1 MTTETLNA
9 VKEILKTSKKS
20 SIKTP
25 LPNRVMT
32 ALTDWI
38 ETYPFDPDPEFVPR
52 KNSDS
57 IEFNQT
63 LLQNNLQFYFATS
76 QHDSVLALMI
86 HIDGNEI
93 PREKQSIIR
102 DWMTWR
108 NISLNVGC
116 FQMTPDSKNFYY
128 FGSIDFSGVQKI
140 DARMISNLYNRGRI
154 SVGTYIGEF
163 INLTKLS

>member
-1 MTTETLNA
+1 MTTETLSA
-9 VKEILKTSKKS
+9 VKKVLKTSKKS
-20 SIKTP
+20 STKTP
-25 LPNRVMT
+25 PNRVMT

-38 ETYPFDPDPEFVPR
+38 ETYPFDPDPELVPR
-52 KNSDS
+52 KNSDT

-93 PREKQSIIR
+93 PRGKQSIIR

-128 FGSIDFSGVQKI
+128 FGSIDFSGVQEI
-140 DARMISNLYNRGRI
+140 DTRMISNLYNRGRI

-163 INLTKLS
+163 LNLVE

>member
-1 MTTETLNA
+1 MTTDTLSA

-20 SIKTP
+20 STRAP
-25 LPNRVMT
+25 PNRVMI

>member
-1 MTTETLNA
+1 MTTDTLSA
-9 VKEILKTSKKS
+9 VKEVLKTSKKS
-20 SIKTP
+20 STKTP
-25 LPNRVMT
+25 SNRVMT
-32 ALTDWI
+32 ALTEWI
-38 ETYPFDPDPEFVPR
+38 ETYPFDPDPEFVPS
-52 KNSDS
+52 KTSDT

-128 FGSIDFSGVQKI
+128 FSSIDFSGVQEI
-140 DARMISNLYNRGRI
+140 DKRMISNLYNRGRI

-163 INLTKLS
+163 LNLVE

>member
-1 MTTETLNA
+1 MTTDTLSA
-9 VKEILKTSKKS
+9 VKEVLKTSKKS
-20 SIKTP
+20 STKTP
-25 LPNRVMT
+25 PNRVMT

-38 ETYPFDPDPEFVPR
+38 ETYPFDPDPEFISR
-52 KNSDS
+52 KNSDT

-76 QHDSVLALMI
+76 QSDSVLALMI

-128 FGSIDFSGVQKI
+128 FGSIDFSGVQEI
-140 DARMISNLYNRGRI
+140 DKRMISNLYNRGRI
-154 SVGTYIGEF
+154 AVGTYIGEF
-163 INLTKLS
+163 LNLVE

>member
-1 MTTETLNA
+1 LTIDTLSA
-9 VKEILKTSKKS
+9 IKEVLKTSKKS
-20 SIKTP
+20 STKTP
-25 LPNRVMT
+25 PNRLMT

-38 ETYPFDPDPEFVPR
+38 ETYPFDPDPDFVPS
-52 KNSDS
+52 KTSDT

-76 QHDSVLALMI
+76 QSDSVLALMI
-86 HIDGNEI
+86 HIEGNEI

-128 FGSIDFSGVQKI
+128 FGSIDFSGVQEI
-140 DARMISNLYNRGRI
+140 DKRMISNLYNRGRI
-154 SVGTYIGEF
+154 AVGTYIGEF
-163 INLTKLS
+163 LNLTCI

>member
-1 MTTETLNA
+1 MTTDTLNA
-9 VKEILKTSKKS
+9 VKKVLKTSKKS
-20 SIKTP
+20 SIRTQ
-25 LPNRVMT
+25 PNRVMT

-52 KNSDS
+52 KNSDT

-108 NISLNVGC
+108 NISLNVGS

-128 FGSIDFSGVQKI
+128 FGSIDFSGVREI
-140 DARMISNLYNRGRI
+140 DTRMISNLYNRGRI

-163 INLTKLS
+163 LNLIHQ

>member
-1 MTTETLNA
+1 MTTDTLTA
-9 VKEILKTSKKS
+9 VKKILKTSKKS
-20 SIKTP
+20 NTKTR
-25 LPNRVMT
+25 PNRVMT

-38 ETYPFDPDPEFVPR
+38 ETYPFDPDPDFVPS
-52 KNSDS
+52 KSSDT

-63 LLQNNLQFYFATS
+63 LLRNNLQFYFATS
-76 QHDSVLALMI
+76 QSDSVLAMMI
-86 HIDGNEI
+86 HIEGNEI

-128 FGSIDFSGVQKI
+128 FGSIDFSGVQEI
-140 DARMISNLYNRGRI
+140 DKRMISNLYNRGRI
-154 SVGTYIGEF
+154 AVGTYIGEF
-163 INLTKLS
+163 LNLVH

>member
-1 MTTETLNA
+1 MTTDTLSA

-20 SIKTP
+20 STKTP
-25 LPNRVMT
+25 PPNRVMT

-38 ETYPFDPDPEFVPR
+38 ETYPFDPDPDFVPS
-52 KNSDS
+52 KTPET
-57 IEFNQT
+57 IEFNQN

-93 PREKQSIIR
+93 PREKQSIVR

-128 FGSIDFSGVQKI
+128 FGSIDFSGVQEI
-140 DARMISNLYNRGRI
+140 DKRMISNLYNRGRI

-163 INLTKLS
+163 LNLVE

>member
-1 MTTETLNA
+1 MTTDTLSA
-9 VKEILKTSKKS
+9 VKEVLKTSKKS
-20 SIKTP
+20 STKTP
-25 LPNRVMT
+25 SNRVMT

-38 ETYPFDPDPEFVPR
+38 ETYPFDPNPEFVPS
-52 KNSDS
+52 KTSDT

-108 NISLNVGC
+108 NISLNVGS

-128 FGSIDFSGVQKI
+128 FGSIDFSGVQEI
-140 DARMISNLYNRGRI
+140 DKRMISNLYNRGRI
-154 SVGTYIGEF
+154 AVGTYIGEF
-163 INLTKLS
+163 FNLVSSTF

>member
-1 MTTETLNA
+1 MTTDTLST
-9 VKEILKTSKKS
+9 VKKVLKTSKKS
-20 SIKTP
+20 STKTP
-25 LPNRVMT
+25 PNRVMT
-32 ALTDWI
+32 ALTEWI
-38 ETYPFDPDPEFVPR
+38 ETYPFDPDPEFVPS
-52 KNSDS
+52 KTPET

-76 QHDSVLALMI
+76 QHESVLALMI

-93 PREKQSIIR
+93 PREKQSIVR

-108 NISLNVGC
+108 NISLNVGS

-128 FGSIDFSGVQKI
+128 FGSIDFSGVQEI
-140 DARMISNLYNRGRI
+140 DTRMISNLYNRGRI

-163 INLTKLS
+163 LNLVE